1 MRTLAKSLLRA
12 LLGEYSAYYIFS
24 RSKANIHLS
33 ASQQSL
39 PYVVKE
45 VDLETIAAAGDS
57 LIREQAGYA
66 GEGALSYA
74 CFMQGKIV
82 GVCFYWHGARY
93 LKRNF
98 WPLKDDEAKL
108 VQIITL
114 PGMRGKKVAATLIQA
129 SCKDVLDKGFRQTYA
144 RVWHSNGPSL
154 KAFANAEWIRC
165 ALVIEINPFRR
176 KSAHRIRFN
185 LR

>member
-1 MRTLAKSLLRA
+1 MLRA

-24 RSKANIHLS
+24 KSNPNANITKP
-33 ASQQSL
+33 QQSH
-39 PYVVKE
+39 PYVVRE
-45 VDLETIAAAGDS
+45 VDQETIASAGES

-74 CFMQGKIV
+74 CFMQGTIV
-82 GVCFYWHGARY
+82 GVCFYWYGARY

-114 PGMRGKKVAATLIQA
+114 PNMRGKKVAATLIKA
-129 SCKDVLDKGFRQTYA
+129 SCVDVLNKGFRQTFA

-154 KAFANAEWIRC
+154 KAFANAEWTRC
-165 ALVIEINPFRR
+165 ALVIEINPFRG
-176 KSAHRIRFN
+176 KNAHRFRFN